1 MKNYIV
7 TIISNNKKQNV
18 QLKAKNKKE
27 SKEMVANVLLNCEL
41 FGVKSLENIKLKSKR
56 IRRNI

>member
-1 MKNYIV
+1 M
-7 TIISNNKKQNV
+7 TIISNNKKQSV
-18 QLKAKNKKE
+18 QVKAKNKKE
-27 SKEMVANVLLNCEL
+27 SKEMGANVLLNCEL